1 MDWNDYSNPEIVR
14 LLGQRYRE
22 YRLRVGL
29 TQKEVAEKSNVTA
42 TTIHKFETG
51 VSTDISFS
59 TLASLLRAIGLIENV
74 DGLLPDLFPSPYL
87 VTEKNE
93 RKQRVRHKK
102 S

>member
-29 TQKEVAEKSNVTA
+29 TQKEVAGKSNVTV
-42 TTIHKFETG
+42 TTIHKFESG
-51 VSTDISFS
+51 ASTDISFS
-59 TLASLLRAIGLIENV
+59 TLASLLRAIGLLQNV
-74 DGLLPDLFPSPYL
+74 DELLPDLFPSPYL
-87 VTEKNE
+87 VGKKNE